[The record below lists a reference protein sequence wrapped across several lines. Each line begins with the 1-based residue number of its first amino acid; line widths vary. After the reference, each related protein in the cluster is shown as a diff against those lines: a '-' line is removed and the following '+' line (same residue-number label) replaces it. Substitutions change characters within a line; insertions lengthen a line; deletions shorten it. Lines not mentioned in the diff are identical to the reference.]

1 MFLLCSFWP
10 LQLAQS
16 LMRREGFPKASESDA
31 MYDNDRHINGGFM
44 RVKVQEIGTA
54 LHPSERVVE
63 VKTATGKERLIV
75 DRRSIENGSVS
86 VGSPI
91 SRKGDLWLVEL
102 PRETM
107 AGLWRIWVKANS
119 LVSES
124 SKVRAA

>member
-1 MFLLCSFWP
+1 MHNTDQHL
-10 LQLAQS
+10 
-16 LMRREGFPKASESDA
+16 
-31 MYDNDRHINGGFM
+31 NGGFM
-44 RVKVQEIGTA
+44 RIKVQEIGVA

-75 DRRSIENGSVS
+75 DRRSIENGTLS

-91 SRKGDLWLVEL
+91 SRSGELWLVEL

-107 AGLWRIWVKANS
+107 AGVWRIWVKSNA
-119 LVSES
+119 LVNEP